1 MNRQSETEKIKTYC
15 GLCSCWCPVIAQVR
29 NGVFVALEPDEEHP
43 LACGVCRKALAA
55 PELVYSKQRLQYP
68 MRRTRP
74 KGDPDPGWERIT
86 WNEALDTIG
95 AKLNEIKAKFG
106 PEAVAVTRCSPGGSP
121 MTEVWHWINR
131 FAHAFGTPNNIFPTN
146 ICQWHRD
153 RCSAYTYGNIGG
165 SPSQGRAEF
174 ERAACILIWGNNI
187 HATRHALLPHI
198 EGGLEG
204 GAKLIV
210 IDPRKTEIAAMA
222 DIWMQVSPGSDGAL
236 ALSMINVMIE
246 ENLYDHAFVRDWTT
260 APFLIRSDT
269 GDFLKASDLTGQGE
283 LSSYVIVDSASKKPR
298 AYVPGTVMSTEPVL
312 DGTYAL
318 RLTSGEQIECNTAFK
333 LLRESTS
340 EYTPDRAEALVGV
353 SEDKIKEAVRMFA
366 TSKPSCWYSWNGI
379 EQNKN
384 ASQTNRAICILYAL
398 TGNYDTPGGNVILP
412 KTPNNPIDGYEFL
425 TPEADKKRLGFKER
439 PLGPS
444 GITIRQT
451 QDYEVWKAILTGK
464 PYPVKALLSFGG
476 NPITN
481 GASGL
486 VAKQALSQIEFHAV
500 SELFLSPAAEL
511 ADIVLPAASS
521 WESWHVGINV
531 YPFGDKA
538 HVQLRPAVVPPQ
550 HESWPDLKIIFELAK
565 RLGVGDKLWGGNM
578 EAAFDYQFAPANITV
593 EQLRMNP
600 GGIPIDLSME
610 YEKYSKKDE
619 AGNFIGFPTPSKR
632 VELYSSLFK
641 EHGYDPLPSWKEPFA
656 SRSIKANPGQ
666 EYPLILTGGKVEEYC
681 HGQQRALPS
690 LRRRVPHPFLEI
702 NTLKARELGVKD
714 KEWVILETANGSI
727 TLQAKLTEGI
737 PYNVVCTQNGWWQ
750 ACPELNLPG
759 YDPCSP
765 KGANVSLL
773 HNTEEI
779 DIISGSL
786 ALKGYPC
793 NVRRA

>member
-1 MNRQSETEKIKTYC
+1 MNRQSETEKIKSYC
-15 GLCSCWCPVIAQVR
+15 SLCSCWCPVIAHVR
-29 NGVFVALEPDEEHP
+29 DGVFVEVEPDKEHP
-43 LACGVCRKALAA
+43 LACGVCRKAFAA

-68 MRRTRP
+68 MRRTKP
-74 KGDPDPGWERIT
+74 KGDPDPGWKRIT
-86 WNEALDTIG
+86 WDEALDTVA
-95 AKLNEIKAKFG
+95 AKLNEVKGKFG

-121 MTEVWHWINR
+121 MTELWHWLNR
-131 FAHAFGTPNNIFPTN
+131 LSHAFGTPNDIFPTN

-153 RCSAYTYGNIGG
+153 RCSAYTYGNVGG

-187 HATRHALLPHI
+187 HASRHCLLPHI
-198 EGGLEG
+198 EWGLER

-222 DIWMQVSPGSDGAL
+222 DLWIQLSPGSDGVL

-246 ENLYDHAFVRDWTT
+246 ENLYDRAFVRDWTT
-260 APFLIRSDT
+260 APFLIRNDT
-269 GDFLKASDLTGQGE
+269 GDFLKASDLKEGGDP
-283 LSSYVIVDSASKKPR
+283 SSYVVVDSMSKEPT
-298 AYVPGTVMSTEPVL
+298 AYVPGTVTSREPIL

-318 RLTSGEQIECNTAFK
+318 RLTNGKQIECKTAFK

-340 EYTPDRAEALVGV
+340 KYTPNRAEALTGV
-353 SEDKIKEAVRMFA
+353 SEDEIRGAARMFA
-366 TSKPSCWYSWNGI
+366 TVKPACWYSWNGI
-379 EQNKN
+379 EQNIN

-398 TGNYDTPGGNVILP
+398 TGNYDKPGGNVILP
-412 KTPNNPIDGYEFL
+412 KIPNNPIDGYEFL
-425 TPEADKKRLGFKER
+425 TPEADRKRLGFKER

-444 GITIRQT
+444 GMTIRQT
-451 QDYEVWKAILTGK
+451 QDYEVWKAVLTGK
-464 PYPVKALLSFGG
+464 PYPVKVLLSFGG

-481 GASGL
+481 GADGL
-486 VAKQALSQIEFHAV
+486 VAKEALSKIDFHVV

-511 ADIVLPAASS
+511 ADMVLPAASS

-550 HESWPDLKIIFELAK
+550 HESWPDLKIAFELAK
-565 RLGVGDKLWGGNM
+565 RLGVGDILWGGNI

-600 GGIPIDLSME
+600 GGIAIDLSME
-610 YEKYSKKDE
+610 YEKYSMKDK
-619 AGNFIGFPTPSKR
+619 AGNFLGFPTPSKR

-641 EHGYDPLPSWKEPFA
+641 EHGYDPLPTWREPFA
-656 SRSIKANPGQ
+656 SRSIKANPN
-666 EYPLILTGGKVEEYC
+666 EKYPLILTGGKVEEYC
-681 HGQQRALPS
+681 HGQHRALPS
-690 LRRRVPHPFLEI
+690 LRKRVPHPFLEL
-702 NTLKARELGVKD
+702 NPLKARELGVKD
-714 KEWVILETANGSI
+714 KDWVILETANGSI

-737 PYNVVCTQNGWWQ
+737 AYNVVCTQNGWWQ
-750 ACPELNLPG
+750 ACPELDLPG
-759 YDPCSP
+759 YDPYSP

-773 HNTEEI
+773 YTTEEI
-779 DIISGSL
+779 DPLSGSL